1 MNDQMQPLD
10 VESVISGRD
19 DKERSEL
26 RLWLRLLSTVNLIA
40 GAIRRNLRQ
49 NFRVTLPQ
57 FDLLA
62 QLEREP
68 AGLRL
73 SELSQRM
80 MVTNGNLTGLVDKLE
95 SQGLV
100 VRERSSSDRRA
111 IHVRLTRKGASL
123 FSVMAKAHEAWLAQ
137 MMADLPGPARKS
149 LMRDLQTLKS
159 SVRDADID

>member
-1 MNDQMQPLD
+1 MTDRVQPLD

-19 DKERSEL
+19 DRERSEL
-26 RLWLRLLSTVNLIA
+26 RLWLRLLSAANLITS
-40 GAIRRNLRQ
+40 AIRRNLRQ
-49 NFRVTLPQ
+49 NFNVTLPQ

-68 AGLRL
+68 KGLRL

-100 VRERSSSDRRA
+100 VRERSASDRRA
-111 IHVRLTRKGASL
+111 IHVRLTKAGAAL
-123 FSVMAKAHEAWLAQ
+123 FCVMAKEHESWLAQ
-137 MMADLPGPARKS
+137 MMANLPDQARGS

-159 SVRDADID
+159 SVRGADLG